1 MVFNVFA
8 MNRDDHTKNFAFLL
22 AENSTWRLAPAYDLI
37 YSHDPDGEWTINHS
51 MSVNGKFEGIMLED
65 LRIAGD
71 KFLVEFH
78 EDLLVQ
84 VRDAVADWPK
94 FAKLAGISEATTN
107 LILEDMMEHR
117 PV

>member
-1 MVFNVFA
+1 

-37 YSHDPDGEWTINHS
+37 YSHDPDGEWTINHL

-94 FAKLAGISEATTN
+94 FAKLAGISEATIN